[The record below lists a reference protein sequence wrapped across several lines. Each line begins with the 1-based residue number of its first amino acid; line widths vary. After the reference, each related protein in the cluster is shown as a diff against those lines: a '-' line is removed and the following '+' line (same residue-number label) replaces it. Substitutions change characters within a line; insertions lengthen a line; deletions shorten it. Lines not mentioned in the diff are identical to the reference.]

1 MTIEAKG
8 NDRKDIRRIVDQV
21 NTDTAGLAAH
31 IADTEAAHADTAIS
45 HSSDR
50 YTGTDVDAC
59 LDEIAGSGRSTET
72 VKANAD
78 NIATNISGIDAL
90 ERSGST
96 VVVGGANTD
105 NSRDVTLTVKNG
117 ASSAVAVESYA
128 MIGVKVTNGD
138 GAGADAGTPAVIAT
152 DLDTSDG
159 LIVKSG
165 GGEQLSPSNG
175 AAISD
180 TGNASLIAFSKS
192 DGTLAVTLN
201 KDSGNDFFFVHFI
214 MPDGS
219 VISSNE
225 IELNNAG

>member
-8 NDRKDIRRIVDQV
+8 NDRNDIRRIVNQV

-31 IADTEAAHADTAIS
+31 IADTSDAHADTAIS

-50 YTGTDVDAC
+50 YSGTDVDAC
-59 LDEIAGSGRSTET
+59 LDEIAGAGRTTET
-72 VKANAD
+72 VKRNAT
-78 NIATNISGIDAL
+78 NIATNADSIDAL

-96 VVVGGANTD
+96 ITVGGANTD
-105 NSRDVTLTVKNG
+105 SSRDVTLTIKDG
-117 ASSAVAVESYA
+117 DDTAVEGYHVV
-128 MIGVKVTNGD
+128 GVKVTNGD
-138 GAGADAGTPAVIAT
+138 GAGSDAGTPAVIAT

-159 LIVKSG
+159 LVVGSA
-165 GGEQLSPSNG
+165 GEQISPSNG

-180 TGNASLIAFSKS
+180 TKNASLLAFSKV
-192 DGTLAVTLN
+192 DGTLTVQLN
-201 KDSGNDFFFVHFI
+201 KDSGNDFFFVHFL

-219 VISSNE
+219 VISSSE